1 MDIIAEAR
9 KLRNYIENMSVNLDA
24 ESALDNIDVFPK
36 WRAGVS
42 YEMGDRVR
50 YNEVLYKVLQAHI
63 SQEDWTP
70 DIAVSL
76 YVNIADPQ
84 EEFPEWVQPTGG
96 HDAYNTGDK
105 VSHNGKHW
113 ISLIDANVWEP
124 TEEAVTL
131 WEEVPLPNE
140 EPSEPEIPE
149 EPSEPEEEQI
159 PLFVVGQVYNT
170 GDKVLFEDKIYKSL
184 IDNNVWS
191 PTDYPQG
198 WTDELE

>member
-9 KLRNYIENMSVNLDA
+9 KLRSYIEEMSVNLDD

-84 EEFPEWVQPTGG
+84 EEFPEWKQPVGS
-96 HDAYNTGDK
+96 HDAYPLGSK
-105 VSHNGKHW
+105 VSHNEKHW
-113 ISLIDANVWEP
+113 ISTIDANVYEP
-124 TEEAVTL
+124 GVYG
-131 WEEVPLPNE
+131 WDEVPLPNE
-140 EPSEPEIPE
+140 EPTEPEVPE
-149 EPSEPEEEQI
+149 EPTEL
-159 PLFVVGQVYNT
+159 PLFVAGQVYNT
-170 GDKVLFEDKIYKSL
+170 GDRVMFEDKIYRSL

-191 PTDYPQG
+191 PADYPQG